1 MNAKVLKQVA
11 AVVGAVVVI
20 YYVSANY
27 DSLKKMTAK

>member
-1 MNAKVLKQVA
+1 MNAKLLKQVA
-11 AVVGAVVVI
+11 AAVGAVLVI